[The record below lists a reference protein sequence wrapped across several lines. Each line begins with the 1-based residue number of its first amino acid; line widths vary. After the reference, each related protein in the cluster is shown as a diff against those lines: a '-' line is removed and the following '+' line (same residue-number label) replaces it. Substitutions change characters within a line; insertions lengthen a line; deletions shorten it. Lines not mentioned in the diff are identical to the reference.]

1 MKPTVYIET
10 TIPSYYFNSRPEAS
24 MVASCEWTRDWWDN
38 YRQDYN
44 LVTGAAVIEELSEG
58 NHPLKAQKLALL
70 DGLTLL
76 PATEEVNRIA
86 KVYISCKA
94 MPDDPKGDVLHLA
107 LASVYKCDILLS
119 WNCRHIVN
127 YQKAGH
133 IRQLNTSLG
142 LHVPALL
149 TPLELLNREIK

>member
-1 MKPTVYIET
+1 MKPTIYIET
-10 TIPSYYFNSRPEAS
+10 TIPSYYFNSHPEAS

-38 YRQDYN
+38 CRQDYN

-94 MPDDPKGDVLHLA
+94 MPDDPKGDALHLA

-127 YQKAGH
+127 YQKAAH

>member
-10 TIPSYYFNSRPEAS
+10 TIPSFYFNSRTEAS

-38 YRQDYN
+38 YRHDYN
-44 LVTGAAVIEELSEG
+44 LVTGAAVIEELSQG
-58 NHPLKAQKLALL
+58 RHPHRAEKLALL
-70 DGLTLL
+70 NGLTLL
-76 PATEEVNRIA
+76 PANEEVNRIA
-86 KVYISCKA
+86 KVYIACKV
-94 MPDDPKGDVLHLA
+94 MPDDPKGDALHLA

-127 YQKAGH
+127 YQKSGH
-133 IRQLNTSLG
+133 VRRLNTSLG

-149 TPLELLNREIK
+149 TPLELLNREMK

>member
-86 KVYISCKA
+86 KVYFSRNA
-94 MPDDPKGDVLHLA
+94 TPDDPKGDAIRLA

-119 WNCRHIVN
+119 SHCSHTVNSQTSRHT
-127 YQKAGH
+127 
-133 IRQLNTSLG
+133 RWLSTTL
-142 LHVPALL
+142 ALL
-149 TPLELLNREIK
+149 APT

>member
-1 MKPTVYIET
+1 
-10 TIPSYYFNSRPEAS
+10 

-38 YRQDYN
+38 YRHDYN

-58 NHPLKAQKLALL
+58 NHPLKAEKLALL

-76 PATEEVNRIA
+76 PANEEVNRIA
-86 KVYISCKA
+86 KVYIVCKA
-94 MPDDPKGDVLHLA
+94 MPDDPKGDALHLA

-127 YQKAGH
+127 YQKSGH
-133 IRQLNTSLG
+133 IKQLNTSLG